1 MWATGRSP
9 SPKEGPLL
17 AMTVVLAPDAPALQV
32 AGCQTILIVFSAA
45 QAYHWPWKAPILNVV
60 DFIVCFLLSIFVL
73 TASFYVPAV
82 TGPVFETFQALSLA
96 ILVCLIGVVLVLMLC
111 AIFALLYRVASGS
124 EMELAIMTVGRTPS
138 PGIVSKAL
146 CTVNVALRASE
157 PNVVDQRVAELGVYD
172 HQMLLRSIT
181 ILNSEVSKLNLLT
194 SVTPLVADF
203 GGEHHDVR
211 GSLSVA
217 FECMRDLSEIATV
230 LKMTEPFHVQSLHV
244 LVVSVSPLL
253 FEHTG
258 KRLRLQKSQSPWQK
272 HHVVI

>member
-172 HQMLLRSIT
+172 HQLLLRSIT

-194 SVTPLVADF
+194 FVTPLLSDF
-203 GGEHHDVR
+203 GGEHHDIR
-211 GSLSVA
+211 GSTFCS
-217 FECMRDLSEIATV
+217 I
-230 LKMTEPFHVQSLHV
+230 
-244 LVVSVSPLL
+244 
-253 FEHTG
+253 
-258 KRLRLQKSQSPWQK
+258 
-272 HHVVI
+272 

>member
-1 MWATGRSP
+1 
-9 SPKEGPLL
+9 
-17 AMTVVLAPDAPALQV
+17 MTVVLAPDAPALQV

-45 QAYHWPWKAPILNVV
+45 QAYNWPWKAPILNVV

-111 AIFALLYRVASGS
+111 AIVALLYGVASGS

-157 PNVVDQRVAELGVYD
+157 PNVVDQRVAQLGVYD
-172 HQMLLRSIT
+172 HQSLLHAIT
-181 ILNSEVSKLNLLT
+181 ILNSEVSKLNLLKAMM
-194 SVTPLVADF
+194 L
-203 GGEHHDVR
+203 
-211 GSLSVA
+211 
-217 FECMRDLSEIATV
+217 
-230 LKMTEPFHVQSLHV
+230 LH
-244 LVVSVSPLL
+244 L
-253 FEHTG
+253 
-258 KRLRLQKSQSPWQK
+258 
-272 HHVVI
+272 